1 MPDLNA
7 IAIHFAP
14 ELILSLGAL
23 LLLGYDLA
31 IGGREGRQVWL
42 AAVTLLL
49 ALAAS
54 GWALTVPAPAAGI
67 FETRNA
73 SGAVIAWG
81 TFAADSFTGFFRLLS
96 QLSALLVL
104 FASVRFL
111 QGRTPYRGEFMALLV
126 FAALAI
132 DLAAGANDL
141 IVMALAIEF
150 VSVTGYVLT
159 GYLKGDRLSVE
170 GALKYFLYGSVAGAT
185 MLMGFVWLYGI
196 SGSTALPAIA
206 ASLRTA
212 SGGGAPP
219 LGAAGLAALLLVL
232 VGMGF
237 KVALV
242 PFHQW
247 SPDAYHGAPT
257 PVTAFL
263 SVGPKAAGLA
273 VLCRFLLTV
282 FAERPLADGWLSV
295 LAVLA
300 AVTMLV
306 GNLSALTQSN
316 VKRMMAYSS
325 IAQAGYM
332 LVGLVS
338 IAGAHLAGMGPL
350 AALLLYLLAYLF
362 TNLGAFAVI
371 VAVDEETGS
380 TDLEAFAGLM
390 QRSPLL
396 ASTLFVFLLSLIG
409 IPPLAGFF
417 GKFAVFSAAVASGQA
432 WLAVVGVLTGVI
444 SVGYYFRIA
453 RQMIFVSGADMPR
466 LRPAPGLV
474 FVTVLSLVMVVA
486 IGLLAGPFLE
496 LASQAAAGLAG
507 GLSSTWPRAL
517 SFL

>member
-7 IAIHFAP
+7 LAIHFAP
-14 ELILSLGAL
+14 ELILTVGAL
-23 LLLGYDLA
+23 LVLAYDML
-31 IGGREGRQVWL
+31 IGGREGRQAWL
-42 AAVTLLL
+42 AALSLLL
-49 ALAAS
+49 ALVAS
-54 GWALTVPAPAAGI
+54 GWLLTVPAPAAGI

-73 SGAVIAWG
+73 SGAVVASG
-81 TFAADSFTGFFRLLS
+81 TFAPDSFTGFFRLVS

-104 FASVRFL
+104 VTSLRFMKS
-111 QGRTPYRGEFMALLV
+111 RTPYRGEFMALLL

-159 GYLKGDRLSVE
+159 GYLKHDALSVE

-185 MLMGFVWLYGI
+185 MLMGLVWLYGTTGTT
-196 SGSTALPAIA
+196 SLPEVAAGLRPAAGEA
-206 ASLRTA
+206 ASLSPVA
-212 SGGGAPP
+212 Q
-219 LGAAGLAALLLVL
+219 AALLLVL

-273 VLCRFLLTV
+273 VVSRFLLTA
-282 FAERPLADGWLSV
+282 FSGRPLADGWLSV
-295 LAVLA
+295 LAALA
-300 AVTMLV
+300 AITMVV
-306 GNLSALTQSN
+306 GNVSALTQRN

-338 IAGAHLAGMGPL
+338 VAGARFAGVPPL
-350 AALLLYLLAYLF
+350 AALLLYILAYLF
-362 TNLGAFAVI
+362 SNLGAFAVV
-371 VAVDEETGS
+371 VAVDDEAGS
-380 TDLEAFAGLM
+380 SELEAFAGLM

-396 ASTLFVFLLSLIG
+396 ASSLFVFLLSLIG

-432 WLAVVGVLTGVI
+432 WLAVVGVLTGVL
-444 SVGYYFRIA
+444 SVGYYFRLA
-453 RQMIFVSGADMPR
+453 RQVLFVSASDQPR
-466 LRPAPGLV
+466 LRAAPGLL
-474 FVTVLSLVMVVA
+474 FVTVLSLVMVFA
-486 IGLLAGPFLE
+486 IGMLAGPFLD
-496 LASQAAAGLAG
+496 LATQAASGLAG
-507 GLSSTWPRAL
+507 SLSPAWAEALSSL
-517 SFL
+517 